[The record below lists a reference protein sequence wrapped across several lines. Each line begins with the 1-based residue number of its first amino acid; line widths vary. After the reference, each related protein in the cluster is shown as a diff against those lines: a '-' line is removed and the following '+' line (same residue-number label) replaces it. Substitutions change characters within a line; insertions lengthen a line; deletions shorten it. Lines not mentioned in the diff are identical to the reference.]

1 MSDRRNRP
9 IVSEEAIHD
18 AMDYI
23 MHSTD
28 AAAEAAGNL
37 ERADYFRKQ
46 TLARLKLAA
55 PHTTMGMREAWA
67 EAHED
72 YAEAC
77 NKHANAKRD
86 VEWHRNMRSK
96 CEALFD
102 MYRTIQATQRTLGR
116 VA

>member
-9 IVSEEAIHD
+9 IVTEDAIHD

-23 MHSTD
+23 MNSTD
-28 AAAEAAGNL
+28 AAAEAAGTL
-37 ERADYFRKQ
+37 ERADYNRKIVR
-46 TLARLKLAA
+46 ARLVLEA

-67 EAHED
+67 EAQER
-72 YAEAC
+72 YEVAC
-77 NKHANAKRD
+77 YEHADAKRA

-102 MYRTIQATQRTLGR
+102 MFRTLQATQRVLGR

>member
-1 MSDRRNRP
+1 MRNRP
-9 IVSEEAIHD
+9 IVSEEAVHD

-23 MHSTD
+23 MHSVD
-28 AAAEAAGNL
+28 AAAEAAGTL
-37 ERADYFRKQ
+37 ERADYNRK
-46 TLARLKLAA
+46 AVRSKLILEA

-67 EAHED
+67 EAHEK
-72 YAEAC
+72 YAVAC
-77 NKHANAKRD
+77 NQHADAKRA

-102 MYRTIQATQRTLGR
+102 MFRTIQATQRTLGR